1 MKVET
6 KNDRGIEIIRVSG
19 RIDPS
24 TSVQFEEEINKIL
37 STGAVKLVLN
47 LSEVDFI
54 SSTGLRVFLTGLK
67 RAKAEKGDLK
77 VCCMN
82 SNVEK
87 LFKLA
92 GFVSLFDI
100 LPTEEEAV
108 SKFLST

>member
-1 MKVET
+1 MKVESE
-6 KNDRGIEIIRVSG
+6 KNDQGIVLIRVSG

-24 TSVQFEEEINKIL
+24 TSSSFEEEINSIL
-37 STGAVKLVLN
+37 STGAIKLVLN

-67 RAKAEKGDLK
+67 RVKAQKGDLK

-82 SNVEK
+82 SNIEK
-87 LFKLA
+87 LFKLS

-100 LPTEEEAV
+100 LATEEEAV
-108 SKFLST
+108 RKFS

>member
-1 MKVET
+1 MKVER
-6 KNDRGIEIIRVSG
+6 KKSEKGIEILQVSG

-24 TSVQFEEEINKIL
+24 TSNQLEEEINTVF
-37 STGAVKLVLN
+37 STGQFKLVLN

-54 SSTGLRVFLTGLK
+54 SSTGLRIFLTALK
-67 RAKAEKGDLK
+67 KVKAQNGDVK
-77 VCCMN
+77 ICCMN

-87 LFKLA
+87 VFKIA

-108 SKFLST
+108 RKFS

>member
-1 MKVET
+1 MKVESK
-6 KNDRGIEIIRVSG
+6 KNDQGIVIIHVSG

-24 TSVQFEEEINKIL
+24 TSIQFDEEMNKIL
-37 STGAVKLVLN
+37 SSGSNKLVLN

-77 VCCMN
+77 VCCM
-82 SNVEK
+82 SANVEK

-108 SKFLST
+108 KKFS